1 MSLVADPA
9 WHAQVRDEGLVVYA
23 GADLAYL
30 IPDLPRAVAVALAGL
45 FEPVLRGVARTVDES
60 RLGEPV
66 RRHVAQLRTLGALR
80 PAGLPAE
87 DARPMGVGTRVVG
100 EAPAGLVERLPT
112 LPHNEN
118 PDFLLVVRTTGTLV
132 DLIEVARETTVP
144 HLLLDLA
151 YHHTAAIGPFVVPGA
166 GACLACLAVRAGRRW
181 GDPPPPPRPGA
192 LAHDFPISLAMQAI
206 QNIRS
211 GSLTLLDAVVTVN
224 LDDFTTTRESVLPAA
239 GCEICPKVEFGR
251 VSLPWGN
258 HERDGSTVT

>member
-9 WHAQVRDEGLVVYA
+9 WHAQMRDEGLVVYA

-80 PAGLPAE
+80 PAGLPSGE
-87 DARPMGVGTRVVG
+87 REPMGVGTRFVG
-100 EAPAGLVERLPT
+100 QAPAGLVERLP
-112 LPHNEN
+112 HNEN
-118 PDFLLVVRTTGTLV
+118 PDLLLVVRTTGTLL
-132 DLIEVARETTVP
+132 DLVEVAHETKVP

-181 GDPPPPPRPGA
+181 GDPPPPPHPA
-192 LAHDFPISLAMQAI
+192 AMSFDFPISLALQAV
-206 QNIRS
+206 QNIRN
-211 GSLTLLDAVVTVN
+211 GSLALLDAVVTVN
-224 LDDFTTTRESVLPAA
+224 LDEFTTTRESVLPAA
-239 GCEICPKVEFGR
+239 DCEICPKVEFGR
-251 VSLPWGN
+251 VTLPWGT
-258 HERDGSTVT
+258 HERDGSPVT

>member
-9 WHAQVRDEGLVVYA
+9 WHAQMRDEGLVVYA

-80 PAGLPAE
+80 PAGLPSGE
-87 DARPMGVGTRVVG
+87 REPMGVGTRFVG
-100 EAPAGLVERLPT
+100 QAPAGLVERLP
-112 LPHNEN
+112 HNEN
-118 PDFLLVVRTTGTLV
+118 PDLLLVVRTTGTLL
-132 DLIEVARETTVP
+132 DLVEVARETKVP

-181 GDPPPPPRPGA
+181 GDPPPPPHPA
-192 LAHDFPISLAMQAI
+192 AMSFDFPISLALQAV
-206 QNIRS
+206 QNIRN
-211 GSLTLLDAVVTVN
+211 GSLALLDAVVTVN
-224 LDDFTTTRESVLPAA
+224 LDEFTTTRESVLPAA
-239 GCEICPKVEFGR
+239 DCEICPKVEFGR
-251 VSLPWGN
+251 VTLPWGT
-258 HERDGSTVT
+258 HERDGSPVT

>member
-9 WHAQVRDEGLVVYA
+9 WHAQIRDEGLVVYA

-30 IPDLPRAVAVALAGL
+30 IPDLPGAVAVALAGL

-80 PAGLPAE
+80 PAGLPVD
-87 DARPMGVGTRVVG
+87 DASPMGIGTRFVG
-100 EAPAGLVERLPT
+100 EAPAGLVERLP
-112 LPHNEN
+112 HDDD
-118 PDFLLVVRTTGTLV
+118 PDLLLVVRTTGTLL
-132 DLIEVARETTVP
+132 DLVEVARETKVP

-181 GDPPPPPRPGA
+181 GDPPPPPRPAA
-192 LAHDFPISLAMQAI
+192 LTHDFPISLAMQAI
-206 QNIRS
+206 QNIRN
-211 GSLTLLDAVVTVN
+211 GSLALLDAVVTVN

-239 GCEICPKVEFGR
+239 DCEICPALPVGR

-258 HERDGSTVT
+258 HDDSGPVT

>member
-9 WHAQVRDEGLVVYA
+9 WHAQIRDEGLVVYA

-80 PAGLPAE
+80 PARLPADE
-87 DARPMGVGTRVVG
+87 QRPMGVGTRFVG
-100 EAPAGLVERLPT
+100 EAPAGLVERLP
-112 LPHNEN
+112 HNDD

-132 DLIEVARETTVP
+132 DLVEVARETRVP

-181 GDPPPPPRPGA
+181 GDPPPPPHPAAMSHELPLA
-192 LAHDFPISLAMQAI
+192 LAVQAI
-206 QNIRS
+206 QNIRN
-211 GSLTLLDAVVTVN
+211 GSLALLDAVVTVN
-224 LDDFTTTRESVLPAA
+224 LDEFTTTRESVLPAA
-239 GCEICPKVEFGR
+239 GCEVCPKVEFGR

-258 HERDGSTVT
+258 HESGTATT

>member
-9 WHAQVRDEGLVVYA
+9 WHAQIRDEGLVVYA

-66 RRHVAQLRTLGALR
+66 RLHVAQLRTLGALR
-80 PAGLPAE
+80 PARLPADE
-87 DARPMGVGTRVVG
+87 QKPMGVGTRFVG
-100 EAPAGLVERLPT
+100 EAPAGLVERLP
-112 LPHNEN
+112 HNDD
-118 PDFLLVVRTTGTLV
+118 PDLLLVVRTTGTLV
-132 DLIEVARETTVP
+132 DLVEVARSTTVP

-181 GDPPPPPRPGA
+181 GDPPPPPHPA
-192 LAHDFPISLAMQAI
+192 AMSHDFPLALALQAI
-206 QNIRS
+206 QNIRG
-211 GSLTLLDAVVTVN
+211 GSLALLDAVVTVN
-224 LDDFTTTRESVLPAA
+224 LDEFTTTRESVLPAA
-239 GCEICPKVEFGR
+239 GCEICPALPVGR

-258 HERDGSTVT
+258 HDDGSSVT

>member
-66 RRHVAQLRTLGALR
+66 RQYLAQLRTLGALR
-80 PAGLPAE
+80 PAGLPQD
-87 DARPMGVGTRVVG
+87 DAKEPMGVGTRVVG
-100 EAPAGLVERLPT
+100 EAPAGLVEL

-132 DLIEVARETTVP
+132 DLVEVARETKVP

-151 YHHTAAIGPFVVPGA
+151 YHHTAAVGPFVVPGA

-181 GDPPPPPRPGA
+181 GDPPPPPHPA
-192 LAHDFPISLAMQAI
+192 ATTHDFPLSLALQAI
-206 QNIRS
+206 QNIRN
-211 GSLTLLDAVVTVN
+211 GSLALLDTVVTVN
-224 LDDFTTTRESVLPAA
+224 LDEFTTTRESVLPAA
-239 GCEICPKVEFGR
+239 GCEVCPTVEVGR

-258 HERDGSTVT
+258 LERDGSPVT

>member
-80 PAGLPAE
+80 PAGLPSPE
-87 DARPMGVGTRVVG
+87 LPPSGVGTRFVG
-100 EAPAGLVERLPT
+100 GAPAGLVERLP
-112 LPHNEN
+112 HNDD
-118 PDFLLVVRTTGTLV
+118 PDLLLVVRTTGTLV
-132 DLIEVARETTVP
+132 DLVEVARSVRVP

-181 GDPPPPPRPGA
+181 GDPPPPPHPGA
-192 LAHDFPISLAMQAI
+192 VSSDFPISLALQAI
-206 QNIRS
+206 QNILG
-211 GSLTLLDAVVTVN
+211 GSLALLDAVVTVN
-224 LDDFTTTRESVLPAA
+224 LDEFTTTRESVLPAA
-239 GCEICPKVEFGR
+239 DCEICPALPVGR
-251 VSLPWGN
+251 VELPWGD
-258 HERDGSTVT
+258 HLDHCSPVT

>member
-45 FEPVLRGVARTVDES
+45 FEPALRGVARTVDES
-60 RLGEPV
+60 RLGEPE
-66 RRHVAQLRTLGALR
+66 RLHVAQLRTLGALR
-80 PAGLPAE
+80 PAGLPND
-87 DARPMGVGTRVVG
+87 DAKPMGVGTRVVG
-100 EAPAGLVERLPT
+100 EAPAGLVERLP
-112 LPHNEN
+112 HNEN
-118 PDFLLVVRTTGTLV
+118 PDLLLVVRTTGTLV

-151 YHHTAAIGPFVVPGA
+151 YHHTAAVGPFVVPGA

-192 LAHDFPISLAMQAI
+192 LRHEFPISLAMQAI
-206 QNIRS
+206 QNIRG
-211 GSLTLLDAVVTVN
+211 GSLALLDAVVTVN
-224 LDDFTTTRESVLPAA
+224 LDEFTTTRESVLPAA
-239 GCEICPKVEFGR
+239 DCEICPKVQFGR

-258 HERDGSTVT
+258 LERDGSPVT

>member
-80 PAGLPAE
+80 PARLPADE
-87 DARPMGVGTRVVG
+87 RRPIGVGTRFVG
-100 EAPAGLVERLPT
+100 EAPAGLVERLP
-112 LPHNEN
+112 HHEN
-118 PDFLLVVRTTGTLV
+118 PDLLLVVRTTGTLV
-132 DLIEVARETTVP
+132 DLVEVARETRVP

-181 GDPPPPPRPGA
+181 GDPPPPPHPA
-192 LAHDFPISLAMQAI
+192 AMSSELPISLALQAV
-206 QNIRS
+206 QNIRD
-211 GSLTLLDAVVTVN
+211 GSLALLDAVVTVH
-224 LDDFTTTRESVLPAA
+224 LDEFTTTRESVLPAA
-239 GCEICPKVEFGR
+239 GCEICPAVEFGR

-258 HERDGSTVT
+258 DDHSDSVT

>member
-80 PAGLPAE
+80 PAGLPAP
-87 DARPMGVGTRVVG
+87 ASRPSGVGTRFVG
-100 EAPAGLVERLPT
+100 EAPAGLVERLPRGDD
-112 LPHNEN
+112 
-118 PDFLLVVRTTGTLV
+118 PDLVLVVRTTGTLV
-132 DLIEVARETTVP
+132 DLVEVARETTVP

-181 GDPPPPPRPGA
+181 GDPPPPPQPGA
-192 LAHDFPISLAMQAI
+192 VSSDFPISLALQAI

-211 GSLTLLDAVVTVN
+211 GSLALLDAVVTVN
-224 LDDFTTTRESVLPAA
+224 LDEFTTTRESVLPAA
-239 GCEICPKVEFGR
+239 GCEICPALPVGR
-251 VSLPWGN
+251 VALPWGD
-258 HERDGSTVT
+258 HLDHRSPVT

>member
-80 PAGLPAE
+80 PAGLPNDE
-87 DARPMGVGTRVVG
+87 ARPAGVGTRFVG
-100 EAPAGLVERLPT
+100 EAPAGLVERLP
-112 LPHNEN
+112 HHDE
-118 PDFLLVVRTTGTLV
+118 PDLLLVVRTTGTLV
-132 DLIEVARETTVP
+132 DLVEVARETTVP

-192 LAHDFPISLAMQAI
+192 VSQDFPISLALQAI
-206 QNIRS
+206 KNIRN
-211 GSLTLLDAVVTVN
+211 GSLALLDAVVTVN
-224 LDDFTTTRESVLPAA
+224 LDEFTTTRESVLPAA
-239 GCEICPKVEFGR
+239 GCEICPAPHVGR

-258 HERDGSTVT
+258 HDDRGSVT

>member
-80 PAGLPAE
+80 PAGLPNDE
-87 DARPMGVGTRVVG
+87 ARPTGVGTRFVG
-100 EAPAGLVERLPT
+100 EAPAGLVERLP
-112 LPHNEN
+112 HNDE
-118 PDFLLVVRTTGTLV
+118 PDLLLVVRTTGTLV
-132 DLIEVARETTVP
+132 DLVEVARETTVP

-166 GACLACLAVRAGRRW
+166 GACLGCLAVRAGRRW

-192 LAHDFPISLAMQAI
+192 VSQDFPISLALQAI
-206 QNIRS
+206 KNIRN
-211 GSLTLLDAVVTVN
+211 GSLALLDAVVTVN
-224 LDDFTTTRESVLPAA
+224 LDEFTTTRESVLPAA
-239 GCEICPKVEFGR
+239 GCEICPALHVGR

-258 HERDGSTVT
+258 HDDRGSIT

>member
-9 WHAQVRDEGLVVYA
+9 WHAQIRDEGLVVYA

-66 RRHVAQLRTLGALR
+66 RQHLAQLRTLGALR
-80 PAGLPAE
+80 PAGLPAD
-87 DARPMGVGTRVVG
+87 DAKPMGVGTRVVG
-100 EAPAGLVERLPT
+100 EAPAGLAERLP
-112 LPHNEN
+112 HDEN
-118 PDFLLVVRTTGTLV
+118 PDLLLVVRTTGTLV
-132 DLIEVARETTVP
+132 DLVEVARETKVP

-151 YHHTAAIGPFVVPGA
+151 YHHTAAVGPFVVPGA

-192 LAHDFPISLAMQAI
+192 LDHEFPISLALQAI
-206 QNIRS
+206 HNIHN
-211 GSLTLLDAVVTVN
+211 GSLALLDTVVTVN
-224 LDDFTTTRESVLPAA
+224 LDEFTTTRESVLPAA
-239 GCEICPKVEFGR
+239 GCEVCPTVEFGR

>member
-30 IPDLPRAVAVALAGL
+30 IPDLLRAVAVALAGL

-80 PAGLPAE
+80 PAGLPND
-87 DARPMGVGTRVVG
+87 DAKPMGVGTRVVG
-100 EAPAGLVERLPT
+100 EAPAGLVERLP
-112 LPHNEN
+112 HDED
-118 PDFLLVVRTTGTLV
+118 PDLLLVVRTTGTLV

-151 YHHTAAIGPFVVPGA
+151 YHHTAAVGPFVVPGA

-192 LAHDFPISLAMQAI
+192 VSQDFPISLALQAI
-206 QNIRS
+206 KNIRN
-211 GSLTLLDAVVTVN
+211 GSLALLDAVVTVN
-224 LDDFTTTRESVLPAA
+224 LDEFTTTRESVLPAA
-239 GCEICPKVEFGR
+239 DCEICPTVEFGR
-251 VSLPWGN
+251 VSLPWGD
-258 HERDGSTVT
+258 HERDGSPVT

>member
-9 WHAQVRDEGLVVYA
+9 WHAQIRDEGLVVYA

-66 RRHVAQLRTLGALR
+66 RQHLAQLRTLGALR
-80 PAGLPAE
+80 PAGLPVD
-87 DARPMGVGTRVVG
+87 DATPLGIGTRVVG
-100 EAPAGLVERLPT
+100 EAPAGLAEL
-112 LPHNEN
+112 LPHHEN
-118 PDFLLVVRTTGTLV
+118 PDLLLVVRTTGTLV
-132 DLIEVARETTVP
+132 DLVEVARETKVP

-151 YHHTAAIGPFVVPGA
+151 YHHTAAVGPFVVPGA

-192 LAHDFPISLAMQAI
+192 LSHEFPLSLALQAI
-206 QNIRS
+206 QNIRN
-211 GSLTLLDAVVTVN
+211 GSLALLDTVVTVH
-224 LDDFTTTRESVLPAA
+224 LDEFTTTRESVLPAA
-239 GCEICPKVEFGR
+239 DCEICPKVEFGR

-258 HERDGSTVT
+258 LERDGSAVT

>member
-9 WHAQVRDEGLVVYA
+9 WHAQIRDEGLVVYA

-80 PAGLPAE
+80 PAGLPKTDE
-87 DARPMGVGTRVVG
+87 PKPMGVGTRFVG
-100 EAPAGLVERLPT
+100 EAPAGLAEL
-112 LPHNEN
+112 LPHNDD
-118 PDFLLVVRTTGTLV
+118 PDLLLVVRTTGTLL
-132 DLIEVARETTVP
+132 DLVEVARETEIP

-181 GDPPPPPRPGA
+181 GDPPPPPHPGA
-192 LAHDFPISLAMQAI
+192 MSHDFPLALALQAI
-206 QNIRS
+206 QNIRG
-211 GSLTLLDAVVTVN
+211 GSLALLDAVVTVN
-224 LDDFTTTRESVLPAA
+224 LDEFTTTRETVLPAA
-239 GCEICPKVEFGR
+239 GCEICPALPVGR

-258 HERDGSTVT
+258 HDDGSSVT

>member
-87 DARPMGVGTRVVG
+87 DAKPMGVGTRVVG
-100 EAPAGLVERLPT
+100 EAPAGLVERLPM

-118 PDFLLVVRTTGTLV
+118 PDFLLVVRTTGTLT
-132 DLIEVARETTVP
+132 DLIEVARTAEVP

-192 LAHDFPISLAMQAI
+192 LTYDFPISLAMQAI
-206 QNIRS
+206 QNIRN
-211 GSLTLLDAVVTVN
+211 GSLTLLDTVVTVN

>member
-1 MSLVADPA
+1 MNLVADPA

-60 RLGEPV
+60 RSGEPV
-66 RRHVAQLRTLGALR
+66 RQYLAQLRTLGALR
-80 PAGLPAE
+80 PAGLPTG
-87 DARPMGVGTRVVG
+87 DAHTPMGVGTRVVG
-100 EAPAGLVERLPT
+100 KAPAGLAEL
-112 LPHNEN
+112 LPHNED
-118 PDFLLVVRTTGTLV
+118 PDLLLVVRTTGTLA
-132 DLIEVARETTVP
+132 DLVEVARETKVP

-151 YHHTAAIGPFVVPGA
+151 YHHTAAVGPFVVPGA

-181 GDPPPPPRPGA
+181 GDPPPPPHPGA
-192 LAHDFPISLAMQAI
+192 LDHEFPISLAMQAI
-206 QNIRS
+206 QNIRR
-211 GSLTLLDAVVTVN
+211 GSLALLDTVVTVD
-224 LDDFTTTRESVLPAA
+224 LDEFTTTRESVLPAA
-239 GCEICPKVEFGR
+239 DCEICPTVEFGR

>member
-80 PAGLPAE
+80 PAGLPTDGPE
-87 DARPMGVGTRVVG
+87 PMGVGTRFVG
-100 EAPAGLVERLPT
+100 EAPAGLVERLP
-112 LPHNEN
+112 HDDD
-118 PDFLLVVRTTGTLV
+118 PDLLLVVRTTGTLV
-132 DLIEVARETTVP
+132 DLVEVARSTTVP

-181 GDPPPPPRPGA
+181 GDPPPPPHPA
-192 LAHDFPISLAMQAI
+192 AMSFDFPISLALQAI
-206 QNIRS
+206 QNIRN
-211 GSLTLLDAVVTVN
+211 GSLALLDAVVTVN
-224 LDDFTTTRESVLPAA
+224 LDEFTTTRESVLPAA
-239 GCEICPKVEFGR
+239 GCEICPNVEFGR
-251 VSLPWGN
+251 VTLPWGT
-258 HERDGSTVT
+258 HERDGSPVT

>member
-30 IPDLPRAVAVALAGL
+30 IPDLPRAVGVALAGL

-80 PAGLPAE
+80 PAGLPND
-87 DARPMGVGTRVVG
+87 DAKPVGVGTRVVG
-100 EAPAGLVERLPT
+100 EAPAGLVERLP
-112 LPHNEN
+112 HNEN
-118 PDFLLVVRTTGTLV
+118 PDLLLVVRTTGTLV

-151 YHHTAAIGPFVVPGA
+151 YHHTAAVGPFVVPGA
-166 GACLACLAVRAGRRW
+166 GACLACLAVRTGRRW
-181 GDPPPPPRPGA
+181 GDPPPPPHPGA
-192 LAHDFPISLAMQAI
+192 LRHEFPISLAMQAI
-206 QNIRS
+206 QNIRG
-211 GSLTLLDAVVTVN
+211 GSLALLDAVVTVD
-224 LDDFTTTRESVLPAA
+224 LDEFTTTRESVLPAA
-239 GCEICPKVEFGR
+239 DCEICPKVQFGR

-258 HERDGSTVT
+258 LERDGSPVT

>member
-9 WHAQVRDEGLVVYA
+9 WHAQVRDEGLVVHA

-45 FEPVLRGVARTVDES
+45 FEPVLRGVARTVDEN

-80 PAGLPAE
+80 PAGLPND
-87 DARPMGVGTRVVG
+87 DAKPMGVGTRVVG
-100 EAPAGLVERLPT
+100 EAPAGLVERLP
-112 LPHNEN
+112 HNEN
-118 PDFLLVVRTTGTLV
+118 PDLLLVVRTTGTLV

-151 YHHTAAIGPFVVPGA
+151 YHHTAAVGPFVVPGA

-192 LAHDFPISLAMQAI
+192 LRHEFPISLAMQAI
-206 QNIRS
+206 QNIRG
-211 GSLTLLDAVVTVN
+211 GSLALLDAVVTVN
-224 LDDFTTTRESVLPAA
+224 LDEFTTSRESVLPAA
-239 GCEICPKVEFGR
+239 DCEICPKVQFGR

-258 HERDGSTVT
+258 LERDGSPVT

>member
-9 WHAQVRDEGLVVYA
+9 WRAQVRDEGLVVYA
-23 GADLAYL
+23 GGDLAYL
-30 IPDLPRAVAVALAGL
+30 IPDLPGAVAVALAGL

-80 PAGLPAE
+80 PAGLPVD
-87 DARPMGVGTRVVG
+87 DASPMGIGTRFVG
-100 EAPAGLVERLPT
+100 EAPAGLVERLP
-112 LPHNEN
+112 HDDD
-118 PDFLLVVRTTGTLV
+118 PDFLLVVRTTGTLL
-132 DLIEVARETTVP
+132 DLVEVARETKVP

-181 GDPPPPPRPGA
+181 GDPPPPPQPA
-192 LAHDFPISLAMQAI
+192 AITHDFPISLALQAI
-206 QNIRS
+206 QNIRT
-211 GSLTLLDAVVTVN
+211 GSLALLDAVVTVN
-224 LDDFTTTRESVLPAA
+224 LDEFTTTRESVLPAA
-239 GCEICPKVEFGR
+239 GCEICPALPVGR

-258 HERDGSTVT
+258 HDDGGPVT

>member
-9 WHAQVRDEGLVVYA
+9 WHAQLRDEGLVVYA

-60 RLGEPV
+60 RLGEPA

-80 PAGLPAE
+80 PAGSPVRE
-87 DARPMGVGTRVVG
+87 QQPMGIGTRFVG
-100 EAPAGLVERLPT
+100 EAPAGLVERLP
-112 LPHNEN
+112 HNDD
-118 PDFLLVVRTTGTLV
+118 PDLLLVVRTTGTLV
-132 DLIEVARETTVP
+132 DLVEVARETTVP

-166 GACLACLAVRAGRRW
+166 GACLACLAVRTGRRW

-192 LAHDFPISLAMQAI
+192 MSFDFPISLALQAV
-206 QNIRS
+206 QNIRN
-211 GSLTLLDAVVTVN
+211 GSLALLDAVVTVN
-224 LDDFTTTRESVLPAA
+224 LDEFTTTRESVLPAA
-239 GCEICPKVEFGR
+239 DCEICPKVEVGR
-251 VSLPWGN
+251 VTLPWGN
-258 HERDGSTVT
+258 HERDSSPVT

>member
-66 RRHVAQLRTLGALR
+66 RQHLAQLRTLGALR
-80 PAGLPAE
+80 PAGLPND
-87 DARPMGVGTRVVG
+87 DAREPVGVGTRVVG
-100 EAPAGLVERLPT
+100 QAPAGLVERLP
-112 LPHNEN
+112 HNEN
-118 PDFLLVVRTTGTLV
+118 PDLLLVVRTTGTLL
-132 DLIEVARETTVP
+132 DLVEVARETKVP

-151 YHHTAAIGPFVVPGA
+151 YHHTAAVGPFVVPGA

-181 GDPPPPPRPGA
+181 GDPPPPPHPA
-192 LAHDFPISLAMQAI
+192 AMSFDFPISLALQAV
-206 QNIRS
+206 QNIGN
-211 GSLTLLDAVVTVN
+211 GSLALLDAVVTVD
-224 LDDFTTTRESVLPAA
+224 LDEFTTTRESVLPAA
-239 GCEICPKVEFGR
+239 DCEICPKIEFGR
-251 VSLPWGN
+251 VTLPWGN
-258 HERDGSTVT
+258 HERDGSPVT

>member
-45 FEPVLRGVARTVDES
+45 FEPVSRGVARTVDEN

-66 RRHVAQLRTLGALR
+66 RQYLAQLRTLGALR
-80 PAGLPAE
+80 PAGLPRDDVAV
-87 DARPMGVGTRVVG
+87 PMGVGTRVVG
-100 EAPAGLVERLPT
+100 EAPAGLAEL
-112 LPHNEN
+112 LPHNED
-118 PDFLLVVRTTGTLV
+118 PELLLVVRTTGTLL
-132 DLIEVARETTVP
+132 DLVEVARETEVP

-151 YHHTAAIGPFVVPGA
+151 YHHTAAVGPFVVPGA

-181 GDPPPPPRPGA
+181 GDPPPPPQPA
-192 LAHDFPISLAMQAI
+192 AMTYEFPISLALQAI
-206 QNIRS
+206 QNIRN
-211 GSLTLLDAVVTVN
+211 GSLALLDTVVTVH
-224 LDDFTTTRESVLPAA
+224 LDEFTTTRESVLPAA
-239 GCEICPKVEFGR
+239 GCEICPTVEVGR

-258 HERDGSTVT
+258 LERDGSPVT

>member
-30 IPDLPRAVAVALAGL
+30 IPDLPRATAVALAGL
-45 FEPVLRGVARTVDES
+45 FEPVLRGVARTVDEN

-66 RRHVAQLRTLGALR
+66 RQHLAQLRTLGALR
-80 PAGLPAE
+80 PAGLPTEHAT
-87 DARPMGVGTRVVG
+87 PMGVGTRVVG
-100 EAPAGLVERLPT
+100 EAPAGLVEM

-118 PDFLLVVRTTGTLV
+118 PEFLLVVRTTGTLL
-132 DLIEVARETTVP
+132 DLVEVARETKVP

-151 YHHTAAIGPFVVPGA
+151 YHHTVALGPFVVPGA
-166 GACLACLAVRAGRRW
+166 GACLACLAVRTGRRW
-181 GDPPPPPRPGA
+181 GDPPSPPHPKA
-192 LAHDFPISLAMQAI
+192 LAQPEFPLSLARQAI
-206 QNIRS
+206 ENIRT
-211 GSLTLLDAVVTVN
+211 GSLALLDAVVTVN

-239 GCEICPKVEFGR
+239 DCEICPKVEFGR

-258 HERDGSTVT
+258 SECGTARS

>member
-23 GADLAYL
+23 GADLTYL

-45 FEPVLRGVARTVDES
+45 FEPVSRGVARTVDEN
-60 RLGEPV
+60 RLGEPA

-80 PAGLPAE
+80 PAGLPSD
-87 DARPMGVGTRVVG
+87 DAKPARIGTRFVG
-100 EAPAGLVERLPT
+100 EAPAGLVERLP
-112 LPHNEN
+112 HDDE
-118 PDFLLVVRTTGTLV
+118 PDLLLVVRTTGTLL
-132 DLIEVARETTVP
+132 DLVEVARSTKVP

-192 LAHDFPISLAMQAI
+192 LAFDFPLSLALQAI
-206 QNIRS
+206 ENIRT
-211 GSLTLLDAVVTVN
+211 GSLALLDTVVTVD
-224 LDDFTTTRESVLPAA
+224 LDEFTTTRESVLPAA
-239 GCEICPKVEFGR
+239 GCEVCPEVESGR
-251 VSLPWGN
+251 VPLPWGN
-258 HERDGSTVT
+258 HERDSSPVT

>member
-80 PAGLPAE
+80 PARLPADE
-87 DARPMGVGTRVVG
+87 RRPIGVGTRFVG
-100 EAPAGLVERLPT
+100 EAPAGLVERLP
-112 LPHNEN
+112 HNEN
-118 PDFLLVVRTTGTLV
+118 PELLLVVRTTGTLV
-132 DLIEVARETTVP
+132 DLVEVARETRVP

-181 GDPPPPPRPGA
+181 GDPPPPPHPA
-192 LAHDFPISLAMQAI
+192 AMSSELPISLALQAV
-206 QNIRS
+206 QNIRD
-211 GSLTLLDAVVTVN
+211 GSLALLDAVVTVH
-224 LDDFTTTRESVLPAA
+224 LDEFTTTRESVLPASD
-239 GCEICPKVEFGR
+239 CEICPAVEFGR

-258 HERDGSTVT
+258 DDHSGSVT